1 MGKHLCWSLFINKV
15 QKQTFTDVLQNN
27 CSQQVLQISQES
39 NCVGVFFNKVAGL
52 QKCNFIKKSLQH
64 SFFIVNFV
72 NYPRTPTLQI
82 IYEGLL
88 LKQPVRLFKN
98 TFFPDHLQWLL
109 LTVPGFQ
116 PAALLKNRLGE
127 KCLSTN
133 FVNFLRTS
141 FVRTPPDDSFLCLS
155 VNFEIFRSPLLQSTS
170 GNCLFYL
177 QVVEFQ
183 PPHTVSKYFICAF
196 QAFYTRRR
204 RRTRRRSSYSKGQKK
219 KNNNKKKQ
227 LFMYLKSMKIIC
239 EEVNL

>member
-52 QKCNFIKKSLQH
+52 QKCNFIKKRLQH

-155 VNFEIFRSPLLQSTS
+155 VNFEKIFRSPLLQSTS

-183 PPHTVSKYFICAF
+183 PPHTVSKYFTCAF
-196 QAFYTRRR
+196 QVFYTRRR
-204 RRTRRRSSYSKGQKK
+204 RRRRSSYSKGF
-219 KNNNKKKQ
+219 
-227 LFMYLKSMKIIC
+227 LYLKSMKIIC